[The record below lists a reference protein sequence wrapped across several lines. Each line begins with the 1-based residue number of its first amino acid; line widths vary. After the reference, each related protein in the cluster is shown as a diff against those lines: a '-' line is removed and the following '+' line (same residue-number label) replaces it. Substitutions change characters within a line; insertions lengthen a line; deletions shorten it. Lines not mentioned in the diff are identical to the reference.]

1 MVRLLGVTL
10 LAAIALGLVLRGRLA
25 NLAEARFRFAW
36 LGLLG
41 VALQL
46 PTVSGTAGDLLLLA
60 SFGCLLAVILLNLRQ
75 PGFALVLLGLVLN
88 LLVIGVNR
96 GMPVSREAIVASGQ
110 ASTLAELRRS
120 DSPKHHLMGPEDRL
134 TFLGDVI
141 AIGPPIRRA
150 VSVGDLAALL
160 GIGWFVVG
168 TMRRRQ
174 GSPATGVAGEAGE
187 AGVDPAATELLEPT
201 APPVETLVP
210 TAHPPEGALAR
221 YGRVLRHRDFRLLL
235 GAQTLTMF
243 GDVALVLVL
252 GIWVKSLTG
261 SSGLAGWTFV
271 LYTVP
276 ALVVPLA
283 GPIIDRLPRRRVMI
297 ATDFVTMAVA
307 LSLLLVRDERTVW
320 LIYVVAFLYGALQIV
335 FFAARSGLLVSMLP
349 AEDLA
354 EANGMLESLRNGLRI
369 VGPLAGAGLFALWG
383 GGAVA
388 VLDASAFLLSAGILW
403 RIRAPDL
410 QPPDGP
416 REDPLRELTA
426 GARHIMRTLDLRRVV
441 LYTAAVLIFLGIV
454 EVAVFGL
461 IDEGLGRPPEFLG
474 VLSTLEG
481 AGAVVGGIAA
491 ASVMAR
497 LGEVRMAAAAI
508 AGFGVAV
515 ALDATAVL
523 PVVIAGSLLVG
534 VFVAFYFVAYQTLL
548 QRRTPVELQ
557 GRVFTASE
565 AITTV
570 PYSISIGIGALIID
584 AVGFRA
590 LYLTT
595 LAACL
600 LGGGLLYRAAGRP
613 GGEGSGEGSGKG
625 SGEEGSSEG
634 SGEGTVP
641 RPGVAEP
648 G

>member
-10 LAAIALGLVLRGRLA
+10 VGAIALGLVLRGRLT
-25 NLAEARFRFAW
+25 NLAEVRFRLAW
-36 LGLLG
+36 LGLVG

-60 SFGCLLAVILLNLRQ
+60 SFLFLLAVVVVNLRQ
-75 PGFALVLLGLVLN
+75 PGFPLILLGLALN

-110 ASTLAELRRS
+110 ASTLAELRQG

-150 VSVGDLAALL
+150 VSAGDLAALL

-174 GSPATGVAGEAGE
+174 AAPALEASPAVP
-187 AGVDPAATELLEPT
+187 DPPAAELLEP
-201 APPVETLVP
+201 ASPPVGTLVP
-210 TAHPPEGALAR
+210 VAHPPERALAR
-221 YGRVLRHRDFRLLL
+221 YRRVLSHRHFRLLL

-276 ALVVPLA
+276 AIIVPLA

-297 ATDFVTMAVA
+297 ATDLVTMGVA

-349 AEDLA
+349 AEELA

-388 VLDASAFLLSAGILW
+388 ILDAAAFLISAGILT

-410 QPPDGP
+410 EPPEGP
-416 REDPLRELTA
+416 RENPLAELTA
-426 GARHIMRTLDLRRVV
+426 GARHILHTLDLRRVV

-461 IDEGLGRPPEFLG
+461 IDEGLGRPPAFLG

-481 AGAVVGGIAA
+481 AGAVVGGVAA
-491 ASVMAR
+491 AWVMAR
-497 LGEVRMAAAAI
+497 LGEVRMAGAAI
-508 AGFGVAV
+508 AGFGLAV
-515 ALDATAVL
+515 AFDATAVL
-523 PVVIAGSLLVG
+523 PIVVVGSLLVG

-548 QRRTPVELQ
+548 QRRTPVDLQ

-584 AVGFRA
+584 LVGFRA

-595 LAACL
+595 TAACL
-600 LGGGLLYRAAGRP
+600 LGGGLLYRVASGP
-613 GGEGSGEGSGKG
+613 GSGATPAPGHAAPPDVAGSG
-625 SGEEGSSEG
+625 
-634 SGEGTVP
+634 
-641 RPGVAEP
+641 
-648 G
+648 

>member
-10 LAAIALGLVLRGRLA
+10 IGAIALGLVLRGRPA
-25 NLAEARFRFAW
+25 NLAEVRFRFAW

-60 SFGCLLAVILLNLRQ
+60 SFGCLLAVVLLNLRQ

-96 GMPVSREAIVASGQ
+96 GMPVSREAILASGQ

-120 DSPKHHLMGPEDRL
+120 DSPKHHLMGPRDRL

-174 GSPATGVAGEAGE
+174 GSPTPVATAEAG
-187 AGVDPAATELLEPT
+187 ADPPAAELLEPT

-221 YGRVLRHRDFRLLL
+221 YRRVLRHRDFRLLL

-320 LIYVVAFLYGALQIV
+320 LIYIVAFLYGALQIV

-369 VGPLAGAGLFALWG
+369 VGPLVGAGLFALWG

-461 IDEGLGRPPEFLG
+461 IDQGLGKPPEFLG

-508 AGFGVAV
+508 AGFGLAV

-584 AVGFRA
+584 AVGFRV

-613 GGEGSGEGSGKG
+613 GGEGSGEG
-625 SGEEGSSEG
+625 
-634 SGEGTVP
+634 TVP

>member
-1 MVRLLGVTL
+1 MLRLLGVTL
-10 LAAIALGLVLRGRLA
+10 AGAILLGLALRGRLA
-25 NLAEARFRFAW
+25 RLADVRFRAPW

-46 PTVSGTAGDLLLLA
+46 PTVSGRAGDLLLLA
-60 SFGCLLAVILLNLRQ
+60 SFGCLLAVVLLNLRQ
-75 PGFALVLLGLVLN
+75 PGFALVLLGLTLN
-88 LLVIGVNR
+88 LVVIGVNR
-96 GMPVSREAIVASGQ
+96 GMPVSREAIIASGQ
-110 ASTLAELRRS
+110 ASTLAELRGA
-120 DSPKHHLMGPEDRL
+120 DSAKHHLMGPADRL

-141 AIGPPIRRA
+141 AIGPPIRQA
-150 VSVGDLAALL
+150 VSAGDLAALL

-168 TMRRRQ
+168 AMRRR
-174 GSPATGVAGEAGE
+174 PATAPLEPVPVEA
-187 AGVDPAATELLEPT
+187 DPPALEVLEPT

-221 YGRVLRHRDFRLLL
+221 YRRVLRHRDFRLLL
-235 GAQTLTMF
+235 AAQTLTMF

-283 GPIIDRLPRRRVMI
+283 GPTIDRLPRRRVMI
-297 ATDFVTMAVA
+297 ATDLATMAVA

-369 VGPLAGAGLFALWG
+369 VGPLAGAGLFSLWG

-388 VLDASAFLLSAGILW
+388 VLDASAFVISAAILS
-403 RIRAPDL
+403 RIRARDL
-410 QPPDGP
+410 EPPEGP
-416 REDPLRELTA
+416 RESPLAELTA
-426 GARHIMRTLDLRRVV
+426 GARHIVRTMDLRRVV
-441 LYTAAVLIFLGIV
+441 FYTAAVLIVLGIV

-461 IDEGLGRPPEFLG
+461 IDQGLGRPPAFLG

-481 AGAVVGGIAA
+481 AGAVAGGVTAA
-491 ASVMAR
+491 WVMAR
-497 LGEVRMAAAAI
+497 LGEVRLAAAAI
-508 AGFGVAV
+508 AGFGLAV
-515 ALDATAVL
+515 ALDATAIL
-523 PVVIAGSLLVG
+523 PIVVAGSLLVG

-548 QRRTPVELQ
+548 QRRTPVDLQ

-565 AITTV
+565 AITTA
-570 PYSISIGIGALIID
+570 PYSISIGIGALLID

-590 LYLTT
+590 LYLATT
-595 LAACL
+595 AACL
-600 LGGGLLYRAAGRP
+600 LGGGLLYRAASSSVEARP
-613 GGEGSGEGSGKG
+613 EPGLAEDPGAAGGGEGGR
-625 SGEEGSSEG
+625 EEGTG
-634 SGEGTVP
+634 P
-641 RPGVAEP
+641 RSDVA
-648 G
+648 GLG

>member
-10 LAAIALGLVLRGRLA
+10 VGAILLGLALRGRVT
-25 NLAEARFRFAW
+25 NLAETRFRFAW

-41 VALQL
+41 VGLQL
-46 PTVSGTAGDLLLLA
+46 PTVSGTGGDLLLLA
-60 SFGCLLAVILLNLRQ
+60 SFACLLAVVLLNVRQ

-88 LLVIGVNR
+88 LIVIGVNR
-96 GMPVSREAIVASGQ
+96 GMPVSRGAIVASGQ
-110 ASTLAELRRS
+110 ASTLAELRHA
-120 DSPKHHLMGPEDRL
+120 DSPKHHLMGPKDRL

-150 VSVGDLAALL
+150 VSVGDLVALL

-168 TMRRRQ
+168 TMRRRP
-174 GSPATGVAGEAGE
+174 GSRAPRAGTVGADPPASEIS
-187 AGVDPAATELLEPT
+187 EPT
-201 APPVETLVP
+201 APTVETLVP
-210 TAHPPEGALAR
+210 TAHPPERALAR
-221 YGRVLRHRDFRLLL
+221 YRRVLRHRDFRLLL
-235 GAQTLTMF
+235 AAQTLTMF

-252 GIWVKSLTG
+252 GVWVKALTG

-283 GPIIDRLPRRRVMI
+283 GPTIDRLPRRRVMI
-297 ATDFVTMAVA
+297 ATDLVTMAVA

-320 LIYVVAFLYGALQIV
+320 LIYLVAFLYGALQIV
-335 FFAARSGLLVSMLP
+335 FFAARAGLLVSMLP
-349 AEDLA
+349 PDDLA

-369 VGPLAGAGLFALWG
+369 VGPLVGAGLFALWG

-388 VLDASAFLLSAGILW
+388 ILDASAFVISAAILS

-410 QPPDGP
+410 EPAEGP
-416 REDPLRELTA
+416 RESPLAELTA
-426 GARHIMRTLDLRRVV
+426 GVRHIVRTLDLRRLVF
-441 LYTAAVLIFLGIV
+441 YTAGVLIFLGIV

-461 IDEGLGRPPEFLG
+461 IDQGLGRPPAFLG

-481 AGAVVGGIAA
+481 AGAVVGGIVA

-508 AGFGVAV
+508 AGFGLAV

-523 PVVIAGSLLVG
+523 PIVVAGSLLVG

-548 QRRTPVELQ
+548 QRRTPVDLQ

-565 AITTV
+565 AITTA
-570 PYSISIGIGALIID
+570 PYSISIAIGALIID

-600 LGGGLLYRAAGRP
+600 LGGGLLYRTASRP
-613 GGEGSGEGSGKG
+613 GRGAR
-625 SGEEGSSEG
+625 SEAG
-634 SGEGTVP
+634 PAP
-641 RPGVAEP
+641 RPDVA
-648 G
+648 GIG